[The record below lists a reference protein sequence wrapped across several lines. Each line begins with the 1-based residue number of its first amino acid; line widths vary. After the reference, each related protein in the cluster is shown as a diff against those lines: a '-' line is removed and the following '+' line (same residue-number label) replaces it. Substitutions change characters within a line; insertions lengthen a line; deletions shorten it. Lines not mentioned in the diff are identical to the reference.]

1 MDRPFSPSTPEIV
14 AISPHADDAEYGA
27 GCLLAAHAA
36 LGCRV
41 TIVLMTGAN
50 ETRVI
55 EAKAAAA
62 ALGADLILD
71 PSGSD
76 GCLEITSDRISW
88 LETQLAAASLVLA
101 PHPDDTHQDHRAT
114 AGITATALR
123 RSATAL
129 SWYRTPSSGP
139 GFSPTAFF
147 PILDE
152 AAAVRGRAIDQHQ
165 TQAGRAYL
173 RPEHL
178 ALKDSW
184 FGWLGG
190 HRAAEPFQ
198 VVRHQFG
205 QLPRLANTDK

>member
-1 MDRPFSPSTPEIV
+1 VDRLSWPRPPQIV

-36 LGCRV
+36 LGHRV
-41 TIVLMTGAN
+41 TIVLMTGSD
-50 ETRVI
+50 ETRVM

-62 ALGADLILD
+62 ALGADLVLD
-71 PSGSD
+71 PTGSD
-76 GCLEITSDRISW
+76 GHLEITSDRIGW
-88 LETQLAAASLVLA
+88 LETQLSMAGLVLA
-101 PHPDDTHQDHRAT
+101 PHPDDTHQDHRAV

-147 PILDE
+147 PVSEE
-152 AAAVRGRAIDQHQ
+152 AAVARRCAVAQHQ
-165 TQAGRAYL
+165 TQAGRTYL
-173 RPEHL
+173 HPEHL

-205 QLPRLANTDK
+205 QPTG